1 VPSETLSNSGCLP
14 VSLVWLSNW
23 LAISSGTAQGE
34 AGKGSVLREVAVPS
48 LLFVIAISEEAPGGC
63 DRLDGPAQAFGDDQ
77 VIDERG
83 RVLAKHRFATDT
95 AGSPT

>member
-1 VPSETLSNSGCLP
+1 VPGETLSNSGCLP
-14 VSLVWLSNW
+14 VSLVWLSW
-23 LAISSGTAQGE
+23 LAVSSGTAQGE
-34 AGKGSVLREVAVPS
+34 AGKGSVLLEVAVPS

-63 DRLDGPAQAFGDDQ
+63 DRLDGPHKRSATIE